1 MLLKNQDLWHMAL
14 CQCPGC
20 SQHVKDNAACEMSGT
35 PHPATQC
42 YIPEESLV
50 ET

>member
-1 MLLKNQDLWHMAL
+1 MLLKNQDFWHVAL
-14 CQCPGC
+14 RHYPVC
-20 SQHVKDNAACEMSGT
+20 SQHTKDNAACEMSGT
-35 PHPATQC
+35 PHPATQR